1 MTMHAPPTHSSVPV
15 ARPARAA
22 PLVDD
27 LAAALGRARAAHERR
42 PDDHR
47 LYAAMLE
54 AEVAYLAAELARRD
68 RALGRE
74 RMRAAEIG
82 KRLQEARSAATGTGD
97 AARRARLDREARD
110 RRDARIR
117 PGHDGE
123 AGARAVSAP
132 SPSLPGLTGQRPRR
146 RRPAPAPGG
155 VPLFD
160 FAGVVA

>member
-1 MTMHAPPTHSSVPV
+1 MHAPPTRSSVPV
-15 ARPARAA
+15 ARPERSA

-82 KRLQEARSAATGTGD
+82 KRLQEARRSGAPNGTGD

-117 PGHDGE
+117 PVHDE
-123 AGARAVSAP
+123 AGVRAVSAP
-132 SPSLPGLTGQRPRR
+132 SLSLPGLTGQRPRR